1 MGSVRGSGF
10 AVVSIPSAPYIDG
23 VRLNPAGEISPAS
36 GNGCGMDA
44 EGATAPETLRQT
56 DRWVTALWKAE
67 QVCGSVLTEGVRP
80 AADVPVQS
88 LRFHDRGGVPT
99 VTLQGH
105 GVVRT
110 RVRGSQ

>member
-1 MGSVRGSGF
+1 M
-10 AVVSIPSAPYIDG
+10 SIPSAPYIDG

-36 GNGCGMDA
+36 GNGCGRDA

-67 QVCGSVLTEGVRP
+67 QACGSALTEGVRP
-80 AADVPVQS
+80 VANVPVQS

-99 VTLQGH
+99 LTLPGH
-105 GVVRT
+105 GEVRT
-110 RVRGSQ
+110 RVRGSL